1 MSASDTTCWGCPGC
15 GAVLTT
21 RTAVAHVCGAGTGWE
36 AENSEQAVVRPPQ
49 REYGGILA
57 AAVVADIRPYA
68 PEVCDSHENLRDAHA
83 ALTARLAAVE
93 GERVA
98 LRVALEW
105 AFDNGGWRL
114 WYYADTPPPGVVV
127 GPVGS
132 PACWEWPPKEPTD
145 GG

>member
-21 RTAVAHVCGAGTGWE
+21 RTAVAHVCGAGMGCESENAGGAADTG
-36 AENSEQAVVRPPQ
+36 AQ

-93 GERVA
+93 RERATLTKA
-98 LRVALEW
+98 LFHYGGHTAGCVPRREQPCSCGWSETREWGLRILE
-105 AFDNGGWRL
+105 
-114 WYYADTPPPGVVV
+114 PP
-127 GPVGS
+127 
-132 PACWEWPPKEPTD
+132 D
-145 GG
+145 GR